1 MSDTVKIK
9 RPHFKRKISGAGG
22 RVEHDNKGNAV
33 WVRTRATDGHDIP
46 VAVEL
51 SLVDEPHPRSR
62 SMHAS
67 APRKVRPNKG
77 RP

>member
-9 RPHFKRKISGAGG
+9 RPHFERKTNGAGG

-33 WVRTRATDGHDIP
+33 WVRTRATDSHDIP

-51 SLVDEPHPRSR
+51 SLVDESPHRSR

-67 APRKVRPNKG
+67 APRKIRSNKD
-77 RP
+77 RR